1 MVFVLVALGVLV
13 ALVVAAVV
21 LVPMFIDE
29 AALIGLAQE
38 QVRSK
43 VGGELTVN
51 GDAELSLFP
60 TLALEI
66 NEAHLT
72 IPAKRD
78 TDQAVDAKLRRL
90 SLGLPVI
97 PTLRGNAEFNEL
109 SIDGI
114 HARITAP
121 QSLPPLPEPQPDLSD
136 REWEAIGRQL
146 RNNREA
152 QRRKLLDDN
161 ASALAVV
168 IAADVL
174 TITDVTLEML
184 DATGSL
190 DTRLKLERLVVE
202 DINTL
207 GGPLKID
214 TAVEIQPGEDALPMR
229 VEMNGVVRVPSDF
242 AVIDIDR
249 VETRI
254 EGALTEPVIAT
265 LSGSLIPS
273 PMKFEADLEAVLPGG
288 DVSGTLSYGSLESP
302 MIDVK
307 LSSPGL
313 DLDRLQVPV
322 TASDTKD
329 TDAAPATPTPA
340 AGNGAPATAPAVPLP
355 VGPLK
360 LLDLALMIEADSLSS
375 GGQVVENAEL
385 SLRVLDGVAD
395 LDYLRGTLHEGQL
408 DTRATLNVRRANAE
422 LSVAG
427 GMTGVNL
434 DKLLAS
440 TGNPDTV
447 NGRVDMQWDID
458 SLGATAEALKLG
470 LTGDLDVTGGDV
482 VVEAVSLQGMMC
494 DAITRI
500 NRKPLTEEMPVT
512 TPLSALDL
520 HIDFADGEAQIG
532 KLLLATQGL
541 NMSGSGGLALAAMDF
556 NVVIDTRL
564 DNSLSELDPN
574 CEVEERYAAVD
585 WPIACSGNLAG
596 SPSDWCRIDVNSIAE
611 QLLRNEA
618 GRKLEKEANKLFKK
632 LFDQ

>member
-329 TDAAPATPTPA
+329 TDAAPAAPTPA

-596 SPSDWCRIDVNSIAE
+596 SPGDWCRIDVNSIAE